1 MQMDLKT
8 RITSDIKE
16 AMKSRDS
23 LRLGA
28 LRFLHSAIKNQ
39 EIEIRP
45 NKITDK
51 EILSVIKKIVKKH
64 KDSIAQFKA
73 AGRDDLVGKE
83 SSEMKVIEIYL
94 PESMS
99 SEELEKVVDQVFISL
114 GVTSM
119 AQMGAAM
126 KEVISLTKGQADNK
140 LISDLIKAKLQST
153 P

>member
-1 MQMDLKT
+1 MDLKT

-16 AMKSRDS
+16 AMKNRDS

-39 EIEIRP
+39 EIEMRP
-45 NKITDK
+45 NQITDK

-64 KDSIAQFKA
+64 KDSITQFKA
-73 AGRDDLVGKE
+73 AGRDDLVEKE
-83 SSEMKVIEIYL
+83 ASEMKVIEIYL

-99 SEELEKVVDQVFISL
+99 SEELEKVVDQVFASL

-119 AQMGAAM
+119 AQMGPIM
-126 KEVISLTKGQADNK
+126 KEVISITKGQADNK
-140 LISDLIKAKLQST
+140 VISDLIKAKLQPT